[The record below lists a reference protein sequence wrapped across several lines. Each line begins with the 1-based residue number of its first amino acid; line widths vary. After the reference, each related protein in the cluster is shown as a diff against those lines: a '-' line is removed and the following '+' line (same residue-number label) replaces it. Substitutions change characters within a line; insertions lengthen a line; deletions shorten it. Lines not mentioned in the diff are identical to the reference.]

1 MARIRILLAE
11 DHTLVRA
18 GIRSL
23 LERQPDMEVVSEAAD
38 GDEAIQKVREL
49 RPDVVVMD
57 IAMPGMTGLEATQH
71 IKAKS
76 PEVHVLILTM
86 LEDERYFF
94 QSIQGGASGFIL
106 KGALPDELLVAVRA
120 VAQGQVYLYP
130 SLNKKLVE
138 EYFHHAQAD
147 ATAVAPKTL
156 TERQQQVVRLISEGR
171 TGREIA
177 DLLGIS
183 INTVERHR
191 QDVMAKL
198 CLHNRAELI
207 KYAIRKGL
215 IEND

>member
-1 MARIRILLAE
+1 
-11 DHTLVRA
+11 
-18 GIRSL
+18 
-23 LERQPDMEVVSEAAD
+23 
-38 GDEAIQKVREL
+38 
-49 RPDVVVMD
+49 MD
-57 IAMPGMTGLEATQH
+57 IAMPGMTGLEATRH

-138 EYFHHAQAD
+138 EYFHRAQAD
-147 ATAVAPKTL
+147 TTAVAPKAL
-156 TERQQQVVRLISEGR
+156 TDRQQQVVRLISEGR

-198 CLHNRAELI
+198 CLHNRAELV